1 MAVRVG
7 QFNLASAH
15 GLPLSWTKFDATN
28 SAVGRRQ
35 SVSNFESREI
45 SMKITKL
52 ETLWLKGRPKLI
64 FLRVHTDEGLIGIG
78 ETYETATAIEAY
90 VHNEMAAYLLGKDP
104 LQIDKH
110 WTHLFRM
117 PRLALGKT
125 VEIRALAALD
135 VALWDLLGK
144 ATKQP
149 VYQLL
154 GGATRDRIRVYNTCA
169 GYEYVGDSGDG
180 YHVSAVETA
189 RNDRPY
195 EDLYAFMHHADRL
208 AESLLSEGI
217 GQMKIWPFDPLA
229 EANGGRYI
237 SLEDMKLG
245 FEPFRKIRAAVGDKI
260 EIALELHNLW
270 NLPSAIRIAKAAA
283 DFGIVWCE
291 DPIPMD
297 DLDALADLRRQANVP
312 ICASETIGT
321 RWGFRD
327 LFEKH
332 AVDIAMPDIT
342 WCGGLG
348 EAKRIATMAEAFSLP
363 VAPHDCVGPVTFM
376 ADVHLCMNLPNALV
390 QEVVRA
396 YIHGWYRELVTEVPR
411 VADGFVYLPEGPGL
425 GTELRRQVF
434 ERSDAVVRMSES
446 S

>member
-1 MAVRVG
+1 
-7 QFNLASAH
+7 
-15 GLPLSWTKFDATN
+15 
-28 SAVGRRQ
+28 
-35 SVSNFESREI
+35 
-45 SMKITKL
+45 
-52 ETLWLKGRPKLI
+52 
-64 FLRVHTDEGLIGIG
+64 
-78 ETYETATAIEAY
+78 
-90 VHNEMAAYLLGKDP
+90 
-104 LQIDKH
+104 
-110 WTHLFRM
+110 M

-180 YHVSAVETA
+180 YHVTAVETT

-195 EDLYAFMHHADRL
+195 EDLYAFRHHADRL

-237 SLEDMKLG
+237 SLEDMKLA
-245 FEPFRKIRAAVGDKI
+245 FEPVRKVRAAVGDKI

-348 EAKRIATMAEAFSLP
+348 EAKRIATMA
-363 VAPHDCVGPVTFM
+363 
-376 ADVHLCMNLPNALV
+376 
-390 QEVVRA
+390 
-396 YIHGWYRELVTEVPR
+396 
-411 VADGFVYLPEGPGL
+411 
-425 GTELRRQVF
+425 
-434 ERSDAVVRMSES
+434 
-446 S
+446 